1 MDLREF
7 LVAAELDSYY
17 NPLNNGLKIA
27 SVAHIK
33 YVDDEDLAGIGMTK
47 PEIRRL
53 RQFYKKAYPQGAFGI
68 FKKVCTLMYCYNR
81 QMWIV
86 DCGDPSLLFTHT

>member
-17 NPLNNGLKIA
+17 SQLHDGLKVA

-33 YVDDEDLAGIGMTK
+33 YVDDHDLVGIGMTK

-53 RQFYKKAYPQGAFGI
+53 RQFYKKTYPQGAFGKL
-68 FKKVCTLMYCYNR
+68 KKVHLQLSNNT
-81 QMWIV
+81 V
-86 DCGDPSLLFTHT
+86 AVVE